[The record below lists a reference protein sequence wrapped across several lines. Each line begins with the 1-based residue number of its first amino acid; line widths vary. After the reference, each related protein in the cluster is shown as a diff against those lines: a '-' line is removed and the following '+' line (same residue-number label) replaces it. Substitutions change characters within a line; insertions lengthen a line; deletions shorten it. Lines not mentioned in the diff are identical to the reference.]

1 MGGPAVDSAPAVP
14 GDPQEQARQLCLQLL
29 TAGPRTKAQLAGAMR
44 RRGIPEEA
52 AGAIL
57 DRFAEVGLIDDTAFA
72 RAWVESRHRGRGL
85 ARRALSAEL
94 KQRGVSGDDIT
105 MAVNTLD
112 PAEEVATARQLV
124 AKGMAATKCRPLPVR
139 MRRLLGLLARKG
151 YPAPLAYR
159 VVREALEQEGVDVM
173 AAGLDVDEIALA
185 GLETDPDPGS

>member
-1 MGGPAVDSAPAVP
+1 M
-14 GDPQEQARQLCLQLL
+14 CLQLL

-44 RRGIPEEA
+44 RRGIPDEA
-52 AGAIL
+52 ARAIL
-57 DRFAEVGLIDDTAFA
+57 DRFAEVGLIDDAAFA

-124 AKGMAATKCRPLPVR
+124 AKGMAATKGRPLPVR

-159 VVREALEQEGVDVM
+159 VVRDALEQEGVDAM

-185 GLETDPDPGS
+185 SLETDPDPGS